1 MTFQGTRYTEMPKEL
16 RKQKPCYICGTLFIP
31 NSGVNKFCSVK
42 CKTKK
47 NQQEGSM
54 TVAMQYKRISGDWTK
69 YFNRLMRRTGKRP
82 LLTTKDLLFVLEK
95 QQGLCALSGIPLT
108 CLLEQGKKF
117 KTNASIDRIIA
128 GGEYTKDNIQLVC
141 AALNSWRADT
151 DLQEFIWFC
160 KKVTEY
166 QEEKGAKF
174 VCHT

>member
-1 MTFQGTRYTEMPKEL
+1 MTENHGESTYE
-16 RKQKPCYICGTLFIP
+16 
-31 NSGVNKFCSVK
+31 GV
-42 CKTKK
+42 T
-47 NQQEGSM
+47 
-54 TVAMQYKRISGDWTK
+54 
-69 YFNRLMRRTGKRP
+69 
-82 LLTTKDLLFVLEK
+82 
-95 QQGLCALSGIPLT
+95 
-108 CLLEQGKKF
+108 F